1 MFFELRKLLKNRW
14 LLMIS
19 LLLIIASSFT
29 FVQSMYISPEG
40 NDYRIIRNFYD
51 HPESFLETHE
61 SVPTLS
67 SNVET
72 ETLNRMNDQKNHSQS
87 IKQLIRENALKM
99 QLGITKSNY
108 DTVSIQKSLTAFCK
122 VQNLTVPVR
131 FYGGTEKFLSS
142 WYSSSV
148 AILISLLCCFILFLQ
163 EKKEPVQFL
172 INATQNGRQKL
183 YRNKCLATSFFV
195 IGIFLLMQLIEF
207 GTASIMLGT
216 GHFSDPVQGL
226 YDMWLFPFHLNI
238 LEWIILSIT
247 LKCILLSAFTF
258 CFILLSSL
266 SQKEWQF
273 FFLIGLFL
281 LVSVSTYNSSS
292 LMIRSL
298 NPFRQ
303 IRIQEWMSSVIYL
316 NICSIPV
323 NRFWIILSTALCIQC
338 IVFYRGFSFSKN
350 TVLKTQY
357 INTRHSRNHMKGIL
371 AWNEIKKYWIVQG
384 GILILLI
391 MLCLQIPIM
400 KNFRLQLSQPEMFYS
415 KYAQI
420 LTGEKNPDKEEY
432 LNQEQVYL
440 SQDTTGELYQRKLGF
455 EMAVQQYNVLQ
466 ENDIFA
472 NRLSYM
478 WLKSHTGIKTILFF
492 IFMMLS
498 GICYPVSTTYGVEQE
513 SGMIILYNSTD
524 KKSTVYKWKH
534 ICIFIHIL
542 FMWMICFLPVYYK
555 VANIYGFYNL
565 SVKASRL
572 PYIVFLALTFSLEIG
587 SALLYT
593 WIIKTLANNLKIRN
607 YLLAISIALI
617 GMGILILLTQK

>member
-19 LLLIIASSFT
+19 LLLIIVSSIM
-29 FVQSMYISPEG
+29 FVQTMYISPEG
-40 NDYRIIRNFYD
+40 NDYRIIQSFYD
-51 HPESFLETHE
+51 HPESFLKIHE
-61 SVPTLS
+61 SIPTLY
-67 SNVET
+67 SNAET
-72 ETLNRMNDQKNHSQS
+72 ETLNRMNGQKNHSQN

-99 QLGITKSNY
+99 QLGIAKSNY
-108 DTVSIQKSLTAFCK
+108 ETASIKKSLTAFCK

-142 WYSSSV
+142 WYSSAA
-148 AILISLLCCFILFLQ
+148 AILLSLLCCFILFLQ

-172 INATQNGRQKL
+172 ISATQNGRQNL
-183 YRNKCLATSFFV
+183 YRNKCFATIIFV
-195 IGIFLLMQLIEF
+195 VSIFILMQLIEF
-207 GTASIMLGT
+207 SAATIMLGT
-216 GHFSDPVQGL
+216 GYFNDPVQGL
-226 YDMWLFPFHLNI
+226 YGMWLFPFHVNI
-238 LEWIILSIT
+238 LEWTILSIT
-247 LKCILLSAFTF
+247 LKCFLLSAFTF

-266 SQKEWQF
+266 SQKEWHF
-273 FFLIGLFL
+273 FFIIGLL
-281 LVSVSTYNSSS
+281 LLASASTYNSSN

-316 NICSIPV
+316 NICSIPI
-323 NRFWIILSTALCIQC
+323 NRFWIITGTALCIQC
-338 IVFYRGFSFSKN
+338 IVFYGGFSFSKN
-350 TVLKTQY
+350 AVLKTQFL
-357 INTRHSRNHMKGIL
+357 NTRHPMNRMKGIL
-371 AWNEIKKYWIVQG
+371 AWNEIKKYWIVHG
-384 GILILLI
+384 GILTLLI

-455 EMAVQQYNVLQ
+455 EMALQQYNTLQ
-466 ENDIFA
+466 ESDIFA

-478 WLKSHTGIKTILFF
+478 WLKSRTGIRTLLFF

-498 GICYPVSTTYGVEQE
+498 GICYPVSTAYGIEQE
-513 SGMIILYNSTD
+513 SGMTVLYNSTD
-524 KKSTVYKWKH
+524 KKSTVYKWKN

-565 SVKASRL
+565 SIKAGRL
-572 PYIVFLALTFSLEIG
+572 PYIVFLALTFSSEIG

-617 GMGILILLTQK
+617 SMGILILLT

>member
-19 LLLIIASSFT
+19 LLLIITSSFM

-61 SVPTLS
+61 SVPTLY

-72 ETLNRMNDQKNHSQS
+72 ETLNRMNGQMNHSQN

-108 DTVSIQKSLTAFCK
+108 ETVSIQKSLTAFCK

-131 FYGGTEKFLSS
+131 FYGGTEKILSS
-142 WYSSSV
+142 WYSSSI
-148 AILISLLCCFILFLQ
+148 AILTSLLCCFILFLQ

-172 INATQNGRQKL
+172 INATQNGSQKL
-183 YRNKCLATSFFV
+183 YRNKCLATSVFV
-195 IGIFLLMQLIEF
+195 ICIFLLMQLIEF

-226 YDMWLFPFHLNI
+226 YDMWLFPFHVNI

-247 LKCILLSAFTF
+247 LKCILLSSFTF
-258 CFILLSSL
+258 FFILLSSL

-292 LMIRSL
+292 VMIRAL

-323 NRFWIILSTALCIQC
+323 NRFWIILGTALCIQC

-350 TVLKTQY
+350 TVLKTQS
-357 INTRHSRNHMKGIL
+357 INTRHSRNRMKGIL

-384 GILILLI
+384 GILTLLI
-391 MLCLQIPIM
+391 MLCLQVPIM
-400 KNFRLQLSQPEMFYS
+400 KNFRLQLTQPEMFYS

-420 LTGEKNPDKEEY
+420 LTGEKNPDKENY
-432 LNQEQVYL
+432 LEQEQAFL
-440 SQDTTGELYQRKLGF
+440 SQDITGELYQRKLGF

-472 NRLSYM
+472 NRLSYI

-492 IFMMLS
+492 IFMMLL
-498 GICYPVSTTYGVEQE
+498 GICYPVSTAYGIEQE
-513 SGMIILYNSTD
+513 SRMVVLYNSTD
-524 KKSTVYKWKH
+524 KKNTVYKRKH
-534 ICIFIHIL
+534 ICIFIHIM
-542 FMWMICFLPVYYK
+542 FMWMICLFPVYYK

-565 SVKASRL
+565 TVKAGRL
-572 PYIVFLALTFSLEIG
+572 PYVVFLALTFSLEIG
-587 SALLYT
+587 TALLYV
-593 WIIKTLANNLKIRN
+593 WIIKTLANKLKIRI

-617 GMGILILLTQK
+617 GMGILILLIQK

>member
-19 LLLIIASSFT
+19 LLLIIVSSIM
-29 FVQSMYISPEG
+29 FVQTMYTSPEG
-40 NDYRIIRNFYD
+40 NDYRIIQSFYD
-51 HPESFLETHE
+51 HPESFLKIHE
-61 SVPTLS
+61 SIPTLY
-67 SNVET
+67 SNAET
-72 ETLNRMNDQKNHSQS
+72 ETLNRMNDQKHHSQN

-99 QLGITKSNY
+99 QLGIAKSNY
-108 DTVSIQKSLTAFCK
+108 ENASIKKSLTAFCK

-142 WYSSSV
+142 WYSSAV
-148 AILISLLCCFILFLQ
+148 AVLISLLCCFILFLQ

-172 INATQNGRQKL
+172 INATQNGRQNL
-183 YRNKCLATSFFV
+183 YRNKCFATIIFV
-195 IGIFLLMQLIEF
+195 VSIFILMQLIEF
-207 GTASIMLGT
+207 STAAIMLGT
-216 GHFSDPVQGL
+216 GYFSDPVQGL
-226 YDMWLFPFHLNI
+226 YGMWLFPFHVNI
-238 LEWIILSIT
+238 LEWTILSIT
-247 LKCILLSAFTF
+247 LKCFLLSAFTF

-273 FFLIGLFL
+273 FFIVGLL
-281 LVSVSTYNSSS
+281 LLASASTYNSSN

-323 NRFWIILSTALCIQC
+323 NRFWIITGTALCIQC
-338 IVFYRGFSFSKN
+338 IVFYGGFSFNKN
-350 TVLKTQY
+350 AVLKTQFL
-357 INTRHSRNHMKGIL
+357 NTRHPMNRMKGIL
-371 AWNEIKKYWIVQG
+371 AWNEIKKYWIVHG
-384 GILILLI
+384 GILTLLI

-440 SQDTTGELYQRKLGF
+440 SQDTTGELYQKKLGF
-455 EMAVQQYNVLQ
+455 EMALQQYNTLQ
-466 ENDIFA
+466 ECDIFA

-478 WLKSHTGIKTILFF
+478 WLKSRTGIRTLLFF
-492 IFMMLS
+492 IFIMLS
-498 GICYPVSTTYGVEQE
+498 GICYPVSTAYGVEQE
-513 SGMIILYNSTD
+513 SGMIVLYNSTD

-565 SVKASRL
+565 SVKAGRL
-572 PYIVFLALTFSLEIG
+572 PYIVFLALTISLEIG

-593 WIIKTLANNLKIRN
+593 WIIKALANNLKIRN

-617 GMGILILLTQK
+617 SMGILILLT

>member
-1 MFFELRKLLKNRW
+1 MFFELHKLLKNRW

-19 LLLIIASSFT
+19 LLLIIVSSIM
-29 FVQSMYISPEG
+29 FVQTMYISPEG
-40 NDYRIIRNFYD
+40 NDYRIIQSFYD
-51 HPESFLETHE
+51 HPESFLESHE
-61 SVPTLS
+61 SVSTLYS
-67 SNVET
+67 DAET
-72 ETLNRMNDQKNHSQS
+72 ETLNRMNGQKNHSQN

-99 QLGITKSNY
+99 QFGIAKSNY
-108 DTVSIQKSLTAFCK
+108 ETASIKKSLTAFCK
-122 VQNLTVPVR
+122 VQNLTVPVG

-142 WYSSSV
+142 WYSSAV

-172 INATQNGRQKL
+172 INATKNGRQNL
-183 YRNKCLATSFFV
+183 YRNKCFATIIFV
-195 IGIFLLMQLIEF
+195 VSIFILMQLIEF
-207 GTASIMLGT
+207 SAATIMLGT
-216 GHFSDPVQGL
+216 GYFNDPVQGL
-226 YDMWLFPFHLNI
+226 YGMWLFPFHVNI
-238 LEWIILSIT
+238 LEWTILSIT
-247 LKCILLSAFTF
+247 LKCFLLSAFTF

-266 SQKEWQF
+266 SKKEWQF
-273 FFLIGLFL
+273 FFIVGLL
-281 LVSVSTYNSSS
+281 LLASASTYNSSN

-323 NRFWIILSTALCIQC
+323 NRFWIILGAALCIQC
-338 IVFYRGFSFSKN
+338 IVFYCGFSFSKN
-350 TVLKTQY
+350 AVLKTQFL
-357 INTRHSRNHMKGIL
+357 NTRHPINRMKGIL
-371 AWNEIKKYWIVQG
+371 AWNEIKKYWIVHG
-384 GILILLI
+384 GILTLLI

-432 LNQEQVYL
+432 LNLEQVYL

-455 EMAVQQYNVLQ
+455 EMALQQYNTLQ
-466 ENDIFA
+466 ESDIFA

-478 WLKSHTGIKTILFF
+478 WLKSRTGIRTLLFF

-498 GICYPVSTTYGVEQE
+498 GICYPVSTAYGVEQE
-513 SGMIILYNSTD
+513 SGMTVLYNSTD

-542 FMWMICFLPVYYK
+542 FMWMICLLPVYYK

-565 SVKASRL
+565 TVKAGRL
-572 PYIVFLALTFSLEIG
+572 PYVVFLALTFSLEIG
-587 SALLYT
+587 TALLYV
-593 WIIKTLANNLKIRN
+593 WIIKTLANKLKIRN

-617 GMGILILLTQK
+617 GMGILILLT

>member
-19 LLLIIASSFT
+19 LLLIIVSSIM
-29 FVQSMYISPEG
+29 FVQTMYTSPEG
-40 NDYRIIRNFYD
+40 NDYRIIRSFYD

-61 SVPTLS
+61 SVPTLYS
-67 SNVET
+67 DAET
-72 ETLNRMNDQKNHSQS
+72 ETLNRMNGQKHHSQN

-99 QLGITKSNY
+99 QLGIAKSNY
-108 DTVSIQKSLTAFCK
+108 ETASIKKSLTAFCK

-142 WYSSSV
+142 WYSSAA

-172 INATQNGRQKL
+172 INATQNGRQNL
-183 YRNKCLATSFFV
+183 YRNKCFATIIFV
-195 IGIFLLMQLIEF
+195 VSIFILMQLIEF
-207 GTASIMLGT
+207 STAAIMLGT
-216 GHFSDPVQGL
+216 GYFSDPVQGL
-226 YDMWLFPFHLNI
+226 YGMWLFPFHVNI
-238 LEWIILSIT
+238 LEWTILSIT
-247 LKCILLSAFTF
+247 LKCFLLSTFTF

-273 FFLIGLFL
+273 FFIVGLL
-281 LVSVSTYNSSS
+281 LLASASTYNSSN

-323 NRFWIILSTALCIQC
+323 NRFWIILGTALCIQC
-338 IVFYRGFSFSKN
+338 IVFYSGFSFSKN
-350 TVLKTQY
+350 AVLKTQFL
-357 INTRHSRNHMKGIL
+357 NTRHPMNRMKGIL
-371 AWNEIKKYWIVQG
+371 AWNEIKKYWIVHG
-384 GILILLI
+384 GILTLLI

-455 EMAVQQYNVLQ
+455 EMALQQYNTLQ
-466 ENDIFA
+466 EGDIFA

-478 WLKSHTGIKTILFF
+478 WLKSRTGIRTLLFF

-498 GICYPVSTTYGVEQE
+498 GICYPVSTAYGVEQE
-513 SGMIILYNSTD
+513 SGMIVLYNSTD

-565 SVKASRL
+565 SVKAGRL
-572 PYIVFLALTFSLEIG
+572 PYIVFLALNFSLEIG

-593 WIIKTLANNLKIRN
+593 WIIKALANNLKIRN

-617 GMGILILLTQK
+617 SMGILILLT

>member
-19 LLLIIASSFT
+19 LLLIIVSSIM
-29 FVQSMYISPEG
+29 FVQTMYTSPEG
-40 NDYRIIRNFYD
+40 NDYRIIRSFYD

-61 SVPTLS
+61 SVPTLY
-67 SNVET
+67 SNAET
-72 ETLNRMNDQKNHSQS
+72 ETLNRMNDQKHHSQN

-99 QLGITKSNY
+99 QLGIAKSNY
-108 DTVSIQKSLTAFCK
+108 ETASTKKSLTAFCK

-142 WYSSSV
+142 WYSSAA
-148 AILISLLCCFILFLQ
+148 AILLSLLCCFILFLQ

-172 INATQNGRQKL
+172 ISATKNGRQNL
-183 YRNKCLATSFFV
+183 YRNKCFATIIFV
-195 IGIFLLMQLIEF
+195 VSIFILMQLIEF
-207 GTASIMLGT
+207 SAATIMLGT
-216 GHFSDPVQGL
+216 GYFNDPVQGL
-226 YDMWLFPFHLNI
+226 YGMWLFPCHVNI
-238 LEWIILSIT
+238 LEWTILSIT
-247 LKCILLSAFTF
+247 LKCFLLSAFTF

-266 SQKEWQF
+266 SQKEWHF
-273 FFLIGLFL
+273 FFIIGLL
-281 LVSVSTYNSSS
+281 LLASASTYNSSN

-323 NRFWIILSTALCIQC
+323 NRFWIITGIGLCVQC
-338 IVFYRGFSFSKN
+338 IVFYCGFSFNKN
-350 TVLKTQY
+350 AVLKTQFL
-357 INTRHSRNHMKGIL
+357 NTRHPMNRMKGIL
-371 AWNEIKKYWIVQG
+371 AWNEIKKYWIVHG
-384 GILILLI
+384 GILTLLI

-455 EMAVQQYNVLQ
+455 EMALQQYNTLQ
-466 ENDIFA
+466 EGDIFA

-478 WLKSHTGIKTILFF
+478 WLKSRTGIRTLLFF

-498 GICYPVSTTYGVEQE
+498 GICYPVSTAYGVEQE
-513 SGMIILYNSTD
+513 SGMIVLYNSTD

-555 VANIYGFYNL
+555 VANTYGFYNI
-565 SVKASRL
+565 SVKAGRL
-572 PYIVFLALTFSLEIG
+572 PYIVFLALTFSSEIG

-617 GMGILILLTQK
+617 GMGILILLT

>member
-19 LLLIIASSFT
+19 LLLIIVSSIM
-29 FVQSMYISPEG
+29 FVQTMYTSPEG
-40 NDYRIIRNFYD
+40 NDYRIIQSFYD

-61 SVPTLS
+61 SVPTLY
-67 SNVET
+67 SNAET
-72 ETLNRMNDQKNHSQS
+72 ETLNRMNDQKHHSQN

-99 QLGITKSNY
+99 QLGIAKSNY
-108 DTVSIQKSLTAFCK
+108 ETASIKKSLTAFCK

-142 WYSSSV
+142 WYSSAA

-172 INATQNGRQKL
+172 INATKNGRQNL
-183 YRNKCLATSFFV
+183 YRNKCFATIIFV
-195 IGIFLLMQLIEF
+195 VSIFILMQLIEF
-207 GTASIMLGT
+207 STAAIMLGT
-216 GHFSDPVQGL
+216 GYFNDPVQGL
-226 YDMWLFPFHLNI
+226 YGMWLFPFHVNI
-238 LEWIILSIT
+238 LEWTILSIT
-247 LKCILLSAFTF
+247 LKCFLLSAFTF

-273 FFLIGLFL
+273 FFIVGLLL
-281 LVSVSTYNSSS
+281 LVSASTYNSSN

-316 NICSIPV
+316 NICSVPV
-323 NRFWIILSTALCIQC
+323 NRFWIITGIGLCVQC
-338 IVFYRGFSFSKN
+338 IVFYLGFSLSKN
-350 TVLKTQY
+350 TVLKTQF
-357 INTRHSRNHMKGIL
+357 INTRHSLNRMKGIL

-384 GILILLI
+384 GILTLLI
-391 MLCLQIPIM
+391 MLCLQVPIM

-440 SQDTTGELYQRKLGF
+440 SQDTTEELYQRKLGF
-455 EMAVQQYNVLQ
+455 EMALQQYNTLQ
-466 ENDIFA
+466 EGDIFA

-478 WLKSHTGIKTILFF
+478 WLKSRTGIRTLLFF

-498 GICYPVSTTYGVEQE
+498 GICYPVSTAYGIEQE
-513 SGMIILYNSTD
+513 SGMIVLYNSTD

-565 SVKASRL
+565 SIKAGRL
-572 PYIVFLALTFSLEIG
+572 PYIVFLALTFSSEIG

-617 GMGILILLTQK
+617 SMDILIVLT

>member
-1 MFFELRKLLKNRW
+1 
-14 LLMIS
+14 
-19 LLLIIASSFT
+19 
-29 FVQSMYISPEG
+29 
-40 NDYRIIRNFYD
+40 
-51 HPESFLETHE
+51 
-61 SVPTLS
+61 
-67 SNVET
+67 
-72 ETLNRMNDQKNHSQS
+72 
-87 IKQLIRENALKM
+87 
-99 QLGITKSNY
+99 
-108 DTVSIQKSLTAFCK
+108 
-122 VQNLTVPVR
+122 
-131 FYGGTEKFLSS
+131 
-142 WYSSSV
+142 
-148 AILISLLCCFILFLQ
+148 
-163 EKKEPVQFL
+163 
-172 INATQNGRQKL
+172 
-183 YRNKCLATSFFV
+183 
-195 IGIFLLMQLIEF
+195 MQLIEF
-207 GTASIMLGT
+207 SAATIMLGT
-216 GHFSDPVQGL
+216 GYFNDPVQGL
-226 YDMWLFPFHLNI
+226 YGMWLFPFHVNI
-238 LEWIILSIT
+238 LEWTTLSIT
-247 LKCILLSAFTF
+247 LKCFLLSAFTF

-273 FFLIGLFL
+273 FFIVGLL
-281 LVSVSTYNSSS
+281 LLASASTYNSSN

-323 NRFWIILSTALCIQC
+323 NRFWIILGTALCIQC
-338 IVFYRGFSFSKN
+338 IVFYSGFSFSKN
-350 TVLKTQY
+350 AVLKTQFL
-357 INTRHSRNHMKGIL
+357 NTRHPMNRMKGIL

-384 GILILLI
+384 GILTLLI

-440 SQDTTGELYQRKLGF
+440 SQDTTEELYQRKLGF
-455 EMAVQQYNVLQ
+455 EMALQQYNTLQ
-466 ENDIFA
+466 EGDIFA

-478 WLKSHTGIKTILFF
+478 WLKSRTGIRTLLFF

-498 GICYPVSTTYGVEQE
+498 GICYPVSTAYGVEQE
-513 SGMIILYNSTD
+513 SGMIVLYNSTD

-565 SVKASRL
+565 SVKAGRL
-572 PYIVFLALTFSLEIG
+572 PYIVFLALNFSLEIG

-607 YLLAISIALI
+607 FLLAISIALI
-617 GMGILILLTQK
+617 SMGILILLT

>member
-19 LLLIIASSFT
+19 LLLIIVSSIM
-29 FVQSMYISPEG
+29 FVQTMYTSPEG
-40 NDYRIIRNFYD
+40 NDYRIIQSFYD

-61 SVPTLS
+61 SVPTLY
-67 SNVET
+67 SNAET
-72 ETLNRMNDQKNHSQS
+72 ETLNRMNDQKHHSQN

-99 QLGITKSNY
+99 QLGIAKSNY
-108 DTVSIQKSLTAFCK
+108 ETASIKKSLTAFCK
-122 VQNLTVPVR
+122 VQNLTVPVK

-142 WYSSSV
+142 WYSSAA
-148 AILISLLCCFILFLQ
+148 AILLSLLCCFILFLQ

-172 INATQNGRQKL
+172 INVTKNGRQNL
-183 YRNKCLATSFFV
+183 YRNKCFATIIFV
-195 IGIFLLMQLIEF
+195 VSIFILMQLIEF
-207 GTASIMLGT
+207 STAAIMLGT
-216 GHFSDPVQGL
+216 GYFSDPVQGL
-226 YDMWLFPFHLNI
+226 YGMWLFPFHVNI
-238 LEWIILSIT
+238 LEWTILSII
-247 LKCILLSAFTF
+247 LKCFLLSAFTF

-266 SQKEWQF
+266 SQKEWHF
-273 FFLIGLFL
+273 FFIVGLL
-281 LVSVSTYNSSS
+281 LLASASTYNSSN

-323 NRFWIILSTALCIQC
+323 NRFWIIAGIGLCVQC
-338 IVFYRGFSFSKN
+338 IVFYLGFSLSKN
-350 TVLKTQY
+350 TVLKTQFL
-357 INTRHSRNHMKGIL
+357 NTRHPMNRMKGIL
-371 AWNEIKKYWIVQG
+371 AWNEIKKYWIVHG
-384 GILILLI
+384 GILTLLI

-440 SQDTTGELYQRKLGF
+440 SQDTTEELYQRKLGF
-455 EMAVQQYNVLQ
+455 EMALQQYNTLQ
-466 ENDIFA
+466 EGDIFA

-478 WLKSHTGIKTILFF
+478 WLKSRTGIRTLLFF

-498 GICYPVSTTYGVEQE
+498 GICYPVSTAYGIEQE
-513 SGMIILYNSTD
+513 SGMIVLYNSTD

-565 SVKASRL
+565 SIKAGRL

-593 WIIKTLANNLKIRN
+593 WIIKALTNNLKIRN

-617 GMGILILLTQK
+617 SMGILILLT

>member
-19 LLLIIASSFT
+19 LLLIIVSSIM
-29 FVQSMYISPEG
+29 FVQTMYTSPEG
-40 NDYRIIRNFYD
+40 NDYRIIQSFYD

-61 SVPTLS
+61 SVPTLY
-67 SNVET
+67 SNAET
-72 ETLNRMNDQKNHSQS
+72 ETLNRMNDQKHHSQN

-99 QLGITKSNY
+99 QLGIAKSNY
-108 DTVSIQKSLTAFCK
+108 ETASIKKSLTAFCK

-142 WYSSSV
+142 WYSSAV
-148 AILISLLCCFILFLQ
+148 AVLISLLCCFILFLQ

-172 INATQNGRQKL
+172 INATQNGRQNL
-183 YRNKCLATSFFV
+183 YRNKCFATILFV
-195 IGIFLLMQLIEF
+195 VSIFILMQLIEF
-207 GTASIMLGT
+207 STAAIMLGT
-216 GHFSDPVQGL
+216 GYFSDPVQGL
-226 YDMWLFPFHLNI
+226 YGMWLFPFHVNI
-238 LEWIILSIT
+238 LEWTILSIT
-247 LKCILLSAFTF
+247 LKCFLLSAFTF

-273 FFLIGLFL
+273 FFIVGLL
-281 LVSVSTYNSSS
+281 LLASASTYNSSN

-323 NRFWIILSTALCIQC
+323 NRFWIITGTALCIQC
-338 IVFYRGFSFSKN
+338 IVFYGGFSFSKN
-350 TVLKTQY
+350 AVLKTQFL
-357 INTRHSRNHMKGIL
+357 NTRHPMNRMKGIL
-371 AWNEIKKYWIVQG
+371 AWNEIKKYWIVHG
-384 GILILLI
+384 GILTLLI

-455 EMAVQQYNVLQ
+455 EMALQQYNTLQ
-466 ENDIFA
+466 EGDIFA

-478 WLKSHTGIKTILFF
+478 WLKSRTGIRTLLFF

-498 GICYPVSTTYGVEQE
+498 GICYPVSTAYGVEQK
-513 SGMIILYNSTD
+513 SGMIVLYNSTD

-534 ICIFIHIL
+534 ICIFIHIV

-565 SVKASRL
+565 SAKAGRL
-572 PYIVFLALTFSLEIG
+572 PYIVFLALTFSSEIG

-593 WIIKTLANNLKIRN
+593 WIIKALANNLKIRN

-617 GMGILILLTQK
+617 SMGILILLT

>member
-19 LLLIIASSFT
+19 LLLIIASSFM

-51 HPESFLETHE
+51 HPESFLETYK

-72 ETLNRMNDQKNHSQS
+72 ETLNRMNGQKNHSQN

-99 QLGITKSNY
+99 HLGIAKSNY
-108 DTVSIQKSLTAFCK
+108 ETASIKKSLTAFCK
-122 VQNLTVPVR
+122 VQNLIVPVR

-183 YRNKCLATSFFV
+183 YRNKCFATILFV
-195 IGIFLLMQLIEF
+195 VSIFILMQLIEF
-207 GTASIMLGT
+207 STATIMLGT
-216 GHFSDPVQGL
+216 GYFNDPVQGL
-226 YDMWLFPFHLNI
+226 YGMWLFPFHLNI

-273 FFLIGLFL
+273 FFLTGLFL
-281 LVSVSTYNSSS
+281 LVAVSTYNSSS

-323 NRFWIILSTALCIQC
+323 NRFWIITGTALCIQC
-338 IVFYRGFSFSKN
+338 IVFYGGFSFNKN
-350 TVLKTQY
+350 AVLKTQFL
-357 INTRHSRNHMKGIL
+357 NTRHPMNRMKGIL
-371 AWNEIKKYWIVQG
+371 AWNEIKKYWIVHG
-384 GILILLI
+384 GILTLLI

-440 SQDTTGELYQRKLGF
+440 SQDTTEELYQRKLGF
-455 EMAVQQYNVLQ
+455 EMALQQYNTLQ
-466 ENDIFA
+466 EGDIFA

-478 WLKSHTGIKTILFF
+478 WLKSRTGIRTLLFF

-498 GICYPVSTTYGVEQE
+498 GICYPVSTAYGVEQE
-513 SGMIILYNSTD
+513 SGMIVLYNSTD

-565 SVKASRL
+565 SVKAGRL
-572 PYIVFLALTFSLEIG
+572 PYIVFLALTFSSEIG

-593 WIIKTLANNLKIRN
+593 WIIKALANNLKIRN

-617 GMGILILLTQK
+617 SMGILILLT

>member
-1 MFFELRKLLKNRW
+1 M
-14 LLMIS
+14 
-19 LLLIIASSFT
+19 
-29 FVQSMYISPEG
+29 Q
-40 NDYRIIRNFYD
+40 
-51 HPESFLETHE
+51 
-61 SVPTLS
+61 
-67 SNVET
+67 
-72 ETLNRMNDQKNHSQS
+72 
-87 IKQLIRENALKM
+87 LKM
-99 QLGITKSNY
+99 E
-108 DTVSIQKSLTAFCK
+108 
-122 VQNLTVPVR
+122 
-131 FYGGTEKFLSS
+131 EK
-142 WYSSSV
+142 
-148 AILISLLCCFILFLQ
+148 
-163 EKKEPVQFL
+163 
-172 INATQNGRQKL
+172 KL

-195 IGIFLLMQLIEF
+195 ISIFLLMQLIEF
-207 GTASIMLGT
+207 STASIMLGT

-226 YDMWLFPFHLNI
+226 YDMWLFPFHANI

-247 LKCILLSAFTF
+247 LKCILLSSFTF

-266 SQKEWQF
+266 SKKEWQF

-323 NRFWIILSTALCIQC
+323 NRFWIILGTALCIQC

-357 INTRHSRNHMKGIL
+357 INTRHSRNRMKGIL

-384 GILILLI
+384 GILTLLI
-391 MLCLQIPIM
+391 MLCLQVPIM

-420 LTGEKNPDKEEY
+420 LTGEKNSDKEKY
-432 LNQEQVYL
+432 LEQEQVYL
-440 SQDTTGELYQRKLGF
+440 SQDITGELYQRKLGF

-466 ENDIFA
+466 ENDIFT

-478 WLKSHTGIKTILFF
+478 WLKSYTGIKTILFF
-492 IFMMLS
+492 IFMMLL
-498 GICYPVSTTYGVEQE
+498 GICYPASTAYGIEQE
-513 SGMIILYNSTD
+513 TRMVVLYNSTD
-524 KKSTVYKWKH
+524 KKNTVYKWKH
-534 ICIFIHIL
+534 ICILVHVL
-542 FMWMICFLPVYYK
+542 FMWMICLLPVYYK

-565 SVKASRL
+565 SVKAGRL
-572 PYIVFLALTFSLEIG
+572 PYVVFLALTFSLEIG
-587 SALLYT
+587 TALLYV
-593 WIIKTLANNLKIRN
+593 WIIKTLANKLKIRN

-617 GMGILILLTQK
+617 GMGILIILT